1 MTAAEMD
8 SATLRLQFL
17 ADSQSLPAETV
28 RDLKSWWREKL
39 REAGREKIIPFPE
52 ERGEPD
58 ETFEEMRFLR

>member
-17 ADSQSLPAETV
+17 EQSESLPKETI
-28 RDLKSWWREKL
+28 RDLKSWWRVKL

-52 ERGEPD
+52 ERGEKYDCDALP
-58 ETFEEMRFLR
+58 FLR

>member
-17 ADSQSLPAETV
+17 EQSESLPKETI

-39 REAGREKIIPFPE
+39 REAGREKIIPFPT
-52 ERGEPD
+52 ERGESYGDKILP
-58 ETFEEMRFLR
+58 FLR